1 MLITRVKK
9 CIHFI
14 SVYLLGLL
22 VVILIVGVGGEEV
35 ILVLFLNL
43 CFFLYVGA
51 VSKTRPLYVENILWS
66 STLTDES
73 SG

>member
-1 MLITRVKK
+1 MYKFYFSVFIRIIGSNTNSRSRRRRS
-9 CIHFI
+9 CISII
-14 SVYLLGLL
+14 SKSV
-22 VVILIVGVGGEEV
+22 
-35 ILVLFLNL
+35 
-43 CFFLYVGA
+43 FFLYVGA